1 MDMNDVKSIYDNS
14 VGKEV
19 KKIQDG
25 NGNVIWYKVPD
36 GYRKVEYLES
46 DGNQY
51 FDSGVEAKYS
61 IGLHTKF
68 QCLSNVNA
76 AICGAINNITTGYN
90 SRHHLTLYGS
100 GIYWYYYNSNRTSA
114 TFSAPNLSFT
124 GVNTFYLNTATG
136 VVKINDNTGTF
147 TALQG
152 TVGSNYGIFGR
163 LSNTLAIQSRPVK
176 IFWFILMDSNV
187 VVRHFI
193 PVVRNSDNKPGMYDL
208 VNDVF
213 YTNQGTGEFTW
224 GEL

>member
-1 MDMNDVKSIYDNS
+1 MDMSKVKGIYDNS
-14 VGKEV
+14 ARKEV
-19 KKIQDG
+19 KKIQAGDG
-25 NGNVIWYKVPD
+25 NIIWYKVPD

-46 DGNQY
+46 DGKQY

-90 SRHHLTLYGS
+90 NRHHLTLFGS
-100 GIYWYYYNSNRTSA
+100 GIYWYYYNSNKTNANFSA
-114 TFSAPNLSFT
+114 TNLSYS
-124 GVNTFYLNTATG
+124 GVNTFYLNPATG
-136 VVKINDNTGTF
+136 VYKINNNTGTF

-163 LSNTLAIQSRPVK
+163 LSNTIAIQSRPVK

-187 VVRHFI
+187 VIRHFI
-193 PVVRNSDNKPGMYDL
+193 PVVRNTDNKPGMYDL